1 MPEGGPPRGICFFG
15 KVLYGVVGC
24 FVRTVLYLGF
34 EWPSVFVTVC
44 FPCII
49 LGWWIAGLSNAQDC
63 PMPVVFC
70 PWNLNA
76 CGARVYACHGL
87 TGGPTRLVF
96 AVFSCRNR
104 VRLSGRAEGLSV

>member
-1 MPEGGPPRGICFFG
+1 MPEGGPPGGICFLG
-15 KVLYGVVGC
+15 KILYGVVGC
-24 FVRTVLYLGF
+24 FVRTVLYLGL

-49 LGWWIAGLSNAQDC
+49 LGWWIAGLIEC
-63 PMPVVFC
+63 PGLPHASGVLSIEC
-70 PWNLNA
+70 S
-76 CGARVYACHGL
+76 GARVYACHGL